1 MKKRWLLPMLLLSLL
16 LCSTAHAAYWF
27 GEEGGHRLH
36 RDPYCSHRDVQ
47 LQEPFAYAVKIDSM
61 QTLYASDMWTVCSN
75 CYVSTME
82 EADAPLPS
90 DFRQVFEAT
99 LEEKAAMLPGVWM
112 LPRKRAISEE
122 EARAIAVNYVAA
134 VPAFAQYLNDENFQ
148 PRCLTSVFSY
158 DACERDAF
166 DHRATYKVLIMTE
179 DMEDVG
185 YVRVDALTGEMY
197 GAVLL
202 AGEE

>member
-1 MKKRWLLPMLLLSLL
+1 MRKRLFSIVLLLSLL

-36 RDPYCSHRDVQ
+36 RDPYCSHREVK

-61 QTLYASDMWTVCSN
+61 QTLYASGMWTVCSN

-82 EADAPLPS
+82 ETDAPLPS
-90 DFRQVFEAT
+90 DFRQVFDAT

-112 LPRKRAISEE
+112 LPRKGAISEE
-122 EARAIAVNYVAA
+122 EARVIAVTYVAS
-134 VPAFAQYLNDENFQ
+134 VPAFAQHLSDGSSPPQ
-148 PRCLTSVFSY
+148 CLTSVFCY
-158 DACERDAF
+158 DACEVDTF

-185 YVRVDALTGEMY
+185 YVRVDAMTGEMY
-197 GAVLL
+197 GARLL